1 MNLDIYDLLI
11 LMGLLAV
18 VVGVW
23 LIYLPAGFIAAGVTL
38 AAWAVLKD
46 ITRAP
51 SRRPMESE
59 EHEEE

>member
-1 MNLDIYDLLI
+1 MNPDIYDLLI

-18 VVGVW
+18 VIGVW
-23 LIYLPAGFIAAGVTL
+23 LIYLPAGFIAAGIAL
-38 AAWAVLKD
+38 ASWAVLKD

-51 SRRPMESE
+51 ESE